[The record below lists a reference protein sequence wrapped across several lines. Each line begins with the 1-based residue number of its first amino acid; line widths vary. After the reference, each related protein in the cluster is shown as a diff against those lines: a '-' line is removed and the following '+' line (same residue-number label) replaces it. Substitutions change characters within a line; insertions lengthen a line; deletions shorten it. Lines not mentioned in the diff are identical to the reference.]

1 MTPAE
6 GAVGEDP
13 LTLTASGSDDDVLV
27 ESTVVAV
34 VVVVVDAVGVVVV
47 VVVSDMDGGD
57 CLLPRGC
64 FGLILL
70 LFLFFSSLKS

>member
-13 LTLTASGSDDDVLV
+13 LILTASGSDDDVLV
-27 ESTVVAV
+27 ESTVVAVV

-64 FGLILL
+64 FGLVL